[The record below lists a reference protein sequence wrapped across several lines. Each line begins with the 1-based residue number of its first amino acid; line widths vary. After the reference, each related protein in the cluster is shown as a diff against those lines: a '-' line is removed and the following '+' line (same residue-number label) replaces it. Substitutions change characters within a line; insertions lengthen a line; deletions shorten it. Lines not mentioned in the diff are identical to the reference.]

1 MSKYASQTLEELFQQ
16 CFYDVYATRLQ
27 GGAAEP
33 LYQPA
38 GTEGDCAVIYYREDY
53 FASALHEVAHWCIA
67 GDQRRLELDY
77 GYWYHPD
84 GRNPAQQLAFE
95 RAEQEP
101 QALEW
106 HFALAC
112 DWPFRLSSDNLAAV
126 STPGEAFPAAVSHQ
140 AQRYCERGL
149 PRRGEQFRA
158 ILARHFGGN
167 PEPAADAFSPAGL
180 S

>member
-1 MSKYASQTLEELFQQ
+1 MSKYCGQTLEELFQQ
-16 CFYDVYATRLQ
+16 CFYGVYATRLQ

-38 GTEGDCAVIYYREDY
+38 SPGDECAVIYYREDY

-112 DWPFRLSSDNLAAV
+112 DWPFRLSCDNLAAV
-126 STPGEAFPAAVSHQ
+126 STPGHPFSAAVSQQ
-140 AQRYCERGL
+140 AQRYCEHGL
-149 PRRGEQFRA
+149 PPRGEQFRA
-158 ILARHFGGN
+158 RLAGHFGGKLL
-167 PEPAADAFSPAGL
+167 PGVDAFSHVVPG
-180 S
+180 